1 MTLTLAA
8 TALLA
13 ASAGHVGH
21 GDRVVAAVVTVA
33 SVAEVAHGSAA
44 NESVPVA
51 SMGSKKETAPGA
63 WHVVSGE

>member
-33 SVAEVAHGSAA
+33 SVVGVAHGSAA